1 MEEMDKK
8 NEVNKEQ
15 TPQWLKTI
23 QLNSWE
29 AELLISALVLYALFQ
44 VPDYLRETSLQYFD
58 RGSRMH
64 NLFFLLI
71 DAIKLLSFG
80 YILHILVRGIWVAS
94 VGLSYVFPGGVDK
107 EALNF
112 KGNFKKELSSTGS
125 LVKMVLRLEEL
136 SSIIYGVSFIFFGTL
151 VGFGTLLFSFLG
163 FIEWVT
169 PAMSGSS
176 YIAPIF
182 GTVILFYFFL
192 TVLVFVDFITNGI
205 LRKKNWS
212 ADWFYW
218 VARFFRIVTLSF
230 LYRRSLLVLIS
241 NTKGWKSYLI
251 PFIVLGV
258 TSGYMYLTDM
268 HQDKVRD
275 NYFTRMASGN
285 YSSVNYENTRNP
297 KDYLITTIQSD
308 IIHDNTLKVFLKD
321 LGSFDGL
328 FMFEGKTSL
337 ERGRWDGLPSDSIT
351 QFFNKRLLVNI
362 DSIQIKNLSWFK
374 TQHPVTYQ
382 FGFTT
387 FIDLESFDRGAHFLK
402 IGIDTTGMRQLAKDI
417 VEKENY
423 SLQTISNI
431 YFVYDKP

>member
-1 MEEMDKK
+1 MEKSKK
-8 NEVNKEQ
+8 TNTNEEQ

-44 VPDYLRETSLQYFD
+44 IPDYLSTTSLQSFE

-64 NLFFLLI
+64 RLVDYLN
-71 DAIKLLSFG
+71 DAIQLLSFG

-94 VGLSYVFPGGVDK
+94 VGLSYVYPKGVDQDS
-107 EALNF
+107 LNF
-112 KGNFKKELSSTGS
+112 KGNFKKELNSTGS

-151 VGFGTLLFSFLG
+151 VGFVALMFSFLFFVE
-163 FIEWVT
+163 FIT
-169 PAMSGSS
+169 PLMNKNTN
-176 YIAPIF
+176 IAGAF
-182 GTVILFYFFL
+182 GMIILFYFFL
-192 TVLVFVDFITNGI
+192 TILVFIDFLTNG
-205 LRKKNWS
+205 LFRRKNWS

-218 VARFFRIVTLSF
+218 VARIFRVVTLSF

-258 TSGYMYLTDM
+258 TAGYLYIVDVR
-268 HQDKVRD
+268 HDNIRD
-275 NYFTRMASGN
+275 NYFQRMEVGD
-285 YSSVNYENTRNP
+285 YSSFNYENTRN
-297 KDYLITTIQSD
+297 KNDYIITTIQSD
-308 IIHDNTLKVFLKD
+308 IIHDNTLKVFMKD
-321 LGSFDGL
+321 LNSFDGIYT
-328 FMFEGKTSL
+328 FEGKKKV
-337 ERGRWDGLPSDSIT
+337 ENGIWDGLPSDSIT
-351 QFFNKRLLVNI
+351 AYFDKRLTVQV
-362 DSIQIKNLSWFK
+362 DSIEIKELNWFK
-374 TQHPVTYQ
+374 TQHPTTYE

-402 IGIDTTGMRQLAKDI
+402 IGIDTTGLKPIAKNI
-417 VEKENY
+417 VRKKNY

>member
-1 MEEMDKK
+1 MEESSNKK
-8 NEVNKEQ
+8 GPSTEK

-44 VPDYLRETSLQYFD
+44 IPDYLSEASLKNFE

-64 NLFFLLI
+64 SLIYLLV
-71 DAIKLLSFG
+71 DAVQLLSFG

-94 VGLSYVFPGGVDK
+94 VGLSYVFPGGVNQESLK
-107 EALNF
+107 F
-112 KGNFKKELSSTGS
+112 KGNFKKELNSNGS

-151 VGFGTLLFSFLG
+151 VGFGALLFSFLSVVEL
-163 FIEWVT
+163 IT
-169 PAMSGSS
+169 PLMEDNPYFAGAAGML
-176 YIAPIF
+176 
-182 GTVILFYFFL
+182 ILFYVLLNILVFIDFL
-192 TVLVFVDFITNGI
+192 TNGL

-218 VARFFRIVTLSF
+218 VARIFRVVTLSF

-258 TSGYMYLTDM
+258 TAGYMYLVDLRGDNM
-268 HQDKVRD
+268 RD
-275 NYFTRMASGN
+275 NYYKRMASGD
-285 YSSVNYENTRNP
+285 YSSINYENTRNS
-297 KDYLITTIQSD
+297 KDYIVTTIQSD

-321 LGSFDGL
+321 LSSFGAIY
-328 FMFEGKTSL
+328 MFEGKKKL
-337 ERGRWDGLPSDSIT
+337 ERGKWDKLPSDSISKY
-351 QFFNKRLLVNI
+351 FNQRLTIKI
-362 DSIQIKNLSWFK
+362 DSVEINNLSWFK
-374 TQHPVTYQ
+374 TQHPTTYR

-402 IGIDTTGMRQLAKDI
+402 IGIDTTNMKPIAKG
-417 VEKENY
+417 VVRKKNY
-423 SLQTISNI
+423 SLQTIGNI